1 MNKGKV
7 WRERRERGGGGGGGQ
22 GNNTGPKPHSV

>member
-7 WRERRERGGGGGGGQ
+7 WRERRERGGGGGQ